1 MTSSLSQQNQTVT
14 RKYPFLKNFPFPE
27 FSIEIAEAPRAS
39 FIFEDEDDYASK
51 LDPKLIKFVY
61 SIENNNIA
69 IVIYETE
76 LMWISEMAKSI
87 QNLDKI
93 SKTLSKAIKSTD
105 ILAKRDAIDLA
116 EAWCSQLEDNRT
128 KLSYSTMS
136 DILMSLIKNKQQLV
150 SVVNK
155 IAGLSL
161 KKGLISMDRDEYQ
174 IILTY
179 YHFQLIYTK
188 LILGLV
194 IASKISI

>member
-1 MTSSLSQQNQTVT
+1 MTSSPSRQTQTVT

-27 FSIEIAEAPRAS
+27 FSIEIAEPPRAS
-39 FIFEDEDDYASK
+39 FIFEDEEELSSI

-69 IVIYETE
+69 IVIYEKE
-76 LMWISEMAKSI
+76 LMWINEMAQNIK
-87 QNLDKI
+87 NLDKI
-93 SKTLSKAIKSTD
+93 SKTLNRAIKSTD
-105 ILAKRDAIDLA
+105 ILAKRDAIEAA

-136 DILMSLIKNKQQLV
+136 DILMSLIKDKQRLV

>member
-1 MTSSLSQQNQTVT
+1 V
-14 RKYPFLKNFPFPE
+14 NFPFPE

-39 FIFEDEDDYASK
+39 FIFEDEDDFASI

-61 SIENNNIA
+61 SIENINNIA
-69 IVIYETE
+69 IVIYEKE
-76 LMWISEMAKSI
+76 LMWINEIS
-87 QNLDKI
+87 QNIKDLDKI
-93 SKTLSKAIKSTD
+93 SKTLNRAIKSTD
-105 ILAKRDAIDLA
+105 ILAKRDAIEAA
-116 EAWCSQLEDNRT
+116 EIWCSQLEDART

-136 DILMSLIKNKQQLV
+136 DILMNLIKDKDKLV
-150 SVVNK
+150 SIVNK
-155 IAGLSL
+155 IASLSL
-161 KKGLISMDRDEYQ
+161 KKGLVSMDRNEYQ